1 MYFVY
6 LLESLQD
13 SSKHYVGFTTK
24 EIQLRLNEHNSG
36 QSVHT
41 NKHRPWKCVAYFAF
55 EVREKA
61 EKFETY
67 LKHGS
72 GHAFAKKH
80 LW

>member
-6 LLESLQD
+6 LLESLQA
-13 SSKHYVGFTTK
+13 SSKRYVGFAAK
-24 EIQLRLNEHNSG
+24 GVEFRLGEHNAGKSI
-36 QSVHT
+36 HT
-41 NKHRPWKCVAYFAF
+41 NKYKPWKCVAYFAF
-55 EVREKA
+55 ENQDKA
-61 EKFETY
+61 EKFEKY

>member
-6 LLESLQD
+6 LLESAKD
-13 SSKHYVGFTTK
+13 PSKRYVGFTAK
-24 EIQLRLNEHNSG
+24 GIEPRLDEHNTGKSI
-36 QSVHT
+36 HT
-41 NKHRPWKCVAYFAF
+41 NKHKPWKCVAYFAF
-55 EVREKA
+55 ETQDKA
-61 EKFETY
+61 EKFEKY